1 MYLPTFWK
9 LTAEAGFYR
18 LWHIGGYVV
27 PVGTLGKTINSHQ
40 YSHNI
45 HYILSYYLMQ
55 LLIGVWVIYPS
66 LYNYYFSCIDPP
78 PRGKS
83 YLELNICY

>member
-27 PVGTLGKTINSHQ
+27 PVGTLGKTI
-40 YSHNI
+40 
-45 HYILSYYLMQ
+45 Q
-55 LLIGVWVIYPS
+55 LLTNAHFIQSLPS
-66 LYNYYFSCIDPP
+66 CHLIQFSYRCVDHLSITLQLLLLM
-78 PRGKS
+78 
-83 YLELNICY
+83 Y